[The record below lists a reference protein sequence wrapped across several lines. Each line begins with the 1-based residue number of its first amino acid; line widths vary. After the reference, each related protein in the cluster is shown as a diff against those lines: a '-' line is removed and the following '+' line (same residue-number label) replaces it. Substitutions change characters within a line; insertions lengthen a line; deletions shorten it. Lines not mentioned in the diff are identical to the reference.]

1 MVCISISHLGRRNTK
16 NAGGK
21 QKKGVI
27 FFLPSLKIKDLQPS
41 QPLKF
46 IFYDVPAA
54 NSLEHYADPMIT
66 NVSRAPLSP

>member
-1 MVCISISHLGRRNTK
+1 MVCISINHLGRRNTK
-16 NAGGK
+16 NASRK

-27 FFLPSLKIKDLQPS
+27 FLLPSLKIIDLQPS

-54 NSLEHYADPMIT
+54 NSLGHYADATIT